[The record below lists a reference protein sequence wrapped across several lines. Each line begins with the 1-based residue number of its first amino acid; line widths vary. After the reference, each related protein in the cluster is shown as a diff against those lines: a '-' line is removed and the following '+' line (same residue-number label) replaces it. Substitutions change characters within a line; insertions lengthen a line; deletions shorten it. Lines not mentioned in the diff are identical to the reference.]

1 MKFLMF
7 ARTNQNMKKVF
18 DLIQREYGS
27 INYQNIKKN
36 KADVLNTH
44 GDNSKIKKLSKIKNF
59 QKFEKELIEIVNWFK
74 RVRNLNLF

>member
-1 MKFLMF
+1 MLEQSSKYE
-7 ARTNQNMKKVF
+7 KSF

>member
-7 ARTNQNMKKVF
+7 LKQSSKYEKVF

-27 INYQNIKKN
+27 INYQNIKN

-44 GDNSKIKKLSKIKNF
+44 GDSSKIKKLSKIK
-59 QKFEKELIEIVNWFK
+59 KFSKV
-74 RVRNLNLF
+74 